1 MPTIPA
7 RQTGH
12 EPSIRVFW
20 VLFAVEAFR
29 NALRWPNT
37 PHWRASTLRAFGYAQ
52 EARDGD

>member
-12 EPSIRVFW
+12 ETSLHVFW

-37 PHWRASTLRAFGYAQ
+37 THWRESTLRAFGYAL

>member
-12 EPSIRVFW
+12 EPSTRVFW

-29 NALRWPNT
+29 NALRWPTT
-37 PHWRASTLRAFGYAQ
+37 PHWRESTLRAFGYAQ
-52 EARDGD
+52 EASDGN